1 MMRGVAV
8 WLLGSL
14 FAASGF
20 AQDNAATAYQWLQRI
35 STAAQTL
42 SYTGVFIY
50 QNGSRGETSRIT
62 HLIDQDIEFERLE
75 VLDGSPREIV
85 RRNDEIRCFLPE
97 NQLLIVARRSRG
109 RSFPAMLPRTL
120 SGLAESYLVRMGPT
134 GRVAGLDSQS
144 IVIEPKDDNRYGR
157 VLWFEPN
164 SGLLLKEGLLG
175 SRGEVLEMVAFTE
188 IRIGGKIDPRAAKS
202 RFEEVARNWQV
213 FNVQSSNVHGEEA
226 QWNFR
231 TMLPGFRRLS
241 WMKQQLRP
249 DAPEVMQ
256 AVFSDGLAAISVF
269 IEPAN
274 AQDKTPDG
282 AFAMG
287 AISVQK
293 RRLGSHQLVVMGDVP
308 PVALKRF
315 ADGIELR
322 GR

>member
-1 MMRGVAV
+1 MIRSVAV
-8 WLLGSL
+8 CLLAG
-14 FAASGF
+14 FCAASGF
-20 AQDNAATAYQWLQRI
+20 AQDNATTAYQWLQRI

-42 SYTGVFIY
+42 SYTGIFVY
-50 QNGSRGETSRIT
+50 QNGSHGETSRIT
-62 HLIDQDIEFERLE
+62 HIVDQDIELERLE

-120 SGLAESYLVRMGPT
+120 GGLAESYQVRLGPV
-134 GRVAGLDSQS
+134 GRVAGIDSQA
-144 IVIEPKDDNRYGR
+144 ILIEPKDDSRYGR
-157 VLWFEPN
+157 VLWFDPV
-164 SGLLLKEGLLG
+164 SGLLLKEGLIG
-175 SRGEVLEMVAFTE
+175 ARGEVLEMVAFTE
-188 IRIGGKIDPRAAKS
+188 IRIGGKIDPRATKS
-202 RFEEVARNWQV
+202 RFEEQARNWQV
-213 FNVQSSNVHGEEA
+213 FNVQSSSLHGEEG

-274 AQDKTPDG
+274 AQDKAPDS

-293 RRLGSHQLVVMGDVP
+293 RRLGNQQLLVMGDVP
-308 PVALKRF
+308 AAALKRF

-322 GR
+322 GK